1 MRTDDFDYTLPD
13 DLIAQTPIEPR
24 DAARLLVLERATG
37 RLAHHVVADLPRL
50 LRPGDLL
57 VANRSRVLP
66 ARILGRLRG
75 GGRAE
80 LLLLRRL
87 EPGRWQAL
95 GRPARRLR
103 TGDVVE
109 VGPGL
114 RLRIGETFDQGL
126 RHVEVEA
133 DTATADANTAN
144 ADAAKA
150 GPLGADA
157 ADAALLAAGSTPL
170 PPYIRGWTGDPER
183 YQTIFADTEG
193 SAAAPTAGLHFTPEL
208 IAALA
213 DAGIDLAT
221 LVLHVGLDT
230 FRPVSEAD
238 PRQHRL
244 HREWYTIAPA
254 VQQQVAAAQARGGR
268 IVAIGTTSVR
278 ALESWASTGH
288 TEGWTELF
296 ILPGF
301 RFRLTDALLTN
312 FHLPRSSL
320 MMLVSAFAGRERIL
334 GAYAAAVAERY
345 RFYSF
350 GDAMLIL

>member
-1 MRTDDFDYTLPD
+1 MRTDDFDYALPD
-13 DLIAQTPIEPR
+13 ELIAQTPVEPR
-24 DAARLLVLERATG
+24 DAARLLVLDRAAD
-37 RLAHHVVADLPRL
+37 RLGHHLVRDLPRL

-87 EPGRWQAL
+87 GAGRWEAL
-95 GRPARRLR
+95 ARPARRLR
-103 TGDVVE
+103 PDDVVQ
-109 VGPGL
+109 VSDDLRVHIRGVLAHGL
-114 RLRIGETFDQGL
+114 RQ
-126 RHVEVEA
+126 VEVETHQP
-133 DTATADANTAN
+133 DPDQ
-144 ADAAKA
+144 
-150 GPLGADA
+150 
-157 ADAALLAAGSTPL
+157 ALLAAGSTPL

-183 YQTIFADTEG
+183 YQTVFADVEG
-193 SAAAPTAGLHFTPEL
+193 SAAAPTAGLHFTREL

-213 DAGIDLAT
+213 EQGIGLAT

-230 FRPVSEAD
+230 FRPVNEAD
-238 PRQHRL
+238 PRQHRM
-244 HREWYTIAPA
+244 HREWYTIPPA
-254 VQQQVAAAQARGGR
+254 VQQQITAAQRRGGR

-278 ALESWASTGH
+278 ALESWAATGAV
-288 TEGWTELF
+288 EGWTDLF

-301 RFRLTDALLTN
+301 EFRRVQGLLTN

-320 MMLVSAFAGRERIL
+320 VMLVSAFAGRERVL
-334 GAYAAAVAERY
+334 GAYAEAIRQRY

-350 GDAMLIL
+350 GDAMLVL